1 MAAAAVINTP
11 FGHSLP
17 PEGPHTVTMHAPGW
31 TTALRFRDG
40 DLTIINQLKSI
51 YPRFFPLWSRRP
63 GINHVLPNPPR
74 QATDNASSSSLAHRR
89 DIQEDRA
96 EGRPCSSRFPHPR
109 CLGLESGTCRL
120 RDKRLKE
127 EDMKYHVVE
136 IAGLRLYAVEFPMSK
151 MMGAIFMWQHAG
163 LIFSTRL
170 AEHLLPQADTLV
182 YLGEFQNELGVP
194 TPTYLPEVESHE
206 LLRKRISGL
215 LMRACVEDPK
225 QPVEPE
231 DVYLYQTGMAAI
243 VRFHEIAIKGAAIPG
258 RPVFHSTWHY
268 FEEEPVSMK
277 HYGHCDDNDLNEF
290 EEYLEGGGKCSYV
303 FTEFPSNPIL
313 VSVDLVRLR
322 KLAEKH
328 GFYIVVDE
336 TVASF
341 CNVDV
346 LPVADAIITS
356 LTKSFSGYAD
366 VMAGSVA
373 LNPAASSYR
382 DLKPRFTEAFRNE
395 LFAADASHLFK
406 NSDDYLPRSI
416 ILNRNAAAMAAY
428 LQTQAEDPKVPLTK
442 VLYPPYA
449 SSVANLQPF
458 LRKST
463 PDFPEPGYGCL
474 FSVEF
479 ETAEQT
485 MAFYDNL
492 AFHQGPHLGA
502 HMTLAMPYNAMVL
515 GLPRL
520 LRVEPQP
527 DPLQRRAEDEAS
539 LVAVC
544 QKAITALMEAGVQV
558 KEGGDLTSEMITG
571 AAGVE
576 AVVAGEEVKTGLD
589 LMGGGGV

>member
-1 MAAAAVINTP
+1 MAAAAVVDTP

-51 YPRFFPLWSRRP
+51 YPRFFPFGPAAQLTTEISKRIGLKEGHSIVAFLTPDVWTSNREHAVSEWRKDRR
-63 GINHVLPNPPR
+63 L
-74 QATDNASSSSLAHRR
+74 Q
-89 DIQEDRA
+89 
-96 EGRPCSSRFPHPR
+96 
-109 CLGLESGTCRL
+109 
-120 RDKRLKE
+120 E

-136 IAGLRLYAVEFPMSK
+136 IAGIRLYAVDFHMSK
-151 MMGAIFMWQHAG
+151 M
-163 LIFSTRL
+163 
-170 AEHLLPQADTLV
+170 
-182 YLGEFQNELGVP
+182 FQDELGVP

-215 LMRACVEDPK
+215 LMRACVEEPK
-225 QPVEPE
+225 QPVKPN
-231 DVYLYQTGMAAI
+231 DVYLYQTGMAGI
-243 VRFHEIAIKGAAIPG
+243 VRFHEVAVKVRPFPVIVFGA
-258 RPVFHSTWHY
+258 VFHSTFHY
-268 FEEEPVSMK
+268 FEEEAVGMK
-277 HYGHCDDNDLNEF
+277 HYGNCDDNDLNEF
-290 EEYLEGGGKCSYV
+290 EKYLEGGGKCSYV
-303 FTEFPSNPIL
+303 FTEFPSNPVL

-322 KLAEKH
+322 KMAEKH

-346 LPVADAIITS
+346 LPVADAIISS

-373 LNPAASSYR
+373 LNPNASSYQ
-382 DLKPRFTEAFRNE
+382 DLEPLFTETFHNE
-395 LFAADASHLFK
+395 LTATTTS
-406 NSDDYLPRSI
+406 PRSV

-442 VLYPPYA
+442 VLYPSYA
-449 SSVANLQPF
+449 SGATNLQPF
-458 LRKST
+458 LRRST
-463 PDFPEPGYGCL
+463 PEFPEPGYGCL

-485 MAFYDNL
+485 KEFYDNL

-515 GLPRL
+515 GRS
-520 LRVEPQP
+520 
-527 DPLQRRAEDEAS
+527 DPEYHASYGLSPNQIRFSAGLEDAES

-544 QKAITALMEAGVQV
+544 RNAITALLETGVQV
-558 KEGGDLTSEMITG
+558 KEGGDLASEMIAG
-571 AAGVE
+571 AAGME
-576 AVVAGEEVKTGLD
+576 ALVAGKEFKTGLD
-589 LMGGGGV
+589 LMGGSGV

>member
-1 MAAAAVINTP
+1 MAAAAVVDTP

-51 YPRFFPLWSRRP
+51 YPRFFPFGPAAQLTTEISKKIGLKKGHSIVAFLTPDVW
-63 GINHVLPNPPR
+63 
-74 QATDNASSSSLAHRR
+74 ASNREHAVSEWRK
-89 DIQEDRA
+89 DRK
-96 EGRPCSSRFPHPR
+96 
-109 CLGLESGTCRL
+109 LQ
-120 RDKRLKE
+120 E

-136 IAGLRLYAVEFPMSK
+136 IAGVRLYAVDFHMSK

-170 AEHLLPQADTLV
+170 AEHLLPQIESLV
-182 YLGEFQNELGVP
+182 YLGEFQSELGVP

-215 LMRACVEDPK
+215 LMRACVEEPK
-225 QPVEPE
+225 QPVKPD
-231 DVYLYQTGMAAI
+231 DVYLYQTGMAGI
-243 VRFHEIAIKGAAIPG
+243 VRFHEIAVKVRPYPVAVFGA
-258 RPVFHSTWHY
+258 VFHSTFHY
-268 FEEEPVSMK
+268 FEEEPVGMK

-290 EEYLEGGGKCSYV
+290 EMYLEGGGKCSYV
-303 FTEFPSNPIL
+303 FTEFPSNPVL

-346 LPVADAIITS
+346 LPVADAIISS

-373 LNPAASSYR
+373 LNPNASSYK
-382 DLKPRFTEAFRNE
+382 DLQPLFAKSFRNE

-406 NSDDYLPRSI
+406 NSDDYLPRSV

-442 VLYPPYA
+442 VFYPPYA
-449 SSVANLQPF
+449 PSTTNLEPF

-463 PDFPEPGYGCL
+463 SDFPEPGYGCL

-485 MAFYDNL
+485 KVFYDNL

-515 GLPRL
+515 GRS
-520 LRVEPQP
+520 
-527 DPLQRRAEDEAS
+527 DPEYHASYGLSPNQIRFSAGLEDEES

-544 QKAITALMEAGVQV
+544 HNAITALLEAGVQV
-558 KEGGDLTSEMITG
+558 KEGGDLASEMIAG
-571 AAGVE
+571 ASGVE
-576 AVVAGEEVKTGLD
+576 AMVAGEEIKTGLD
-589 LMGGGGV
+589 LMGGSGV

>member
-1 MAAAAVINTP
+1 MAAAAAIDTP

-17 PEGPHTVTMHAPGW
+17 PEGPHTITVHAPGW
-31 TTALRFRDG
+31 TTAIRFRDG

-51 YPRFFPLWSRRP
+51 YPRFFPFGRAAQLTVEISKRIGVKEGHSVVAFLSP
-63 GINHVLPNPPR
+63 DVL
-74 QATDNASSSSLAHRR
+74 ASSREHAVSEWRK
-89 DIQEDRA
+89 
-96 EGRPCSSRFPHPR
+96 
-109 CLGLESGTCRL
+109 
-120 RDKRLKE
+120 DKRLKD

-136 IAGLRLYAVEFPMSK
+136 IAGLRLYVVEFPMSK

-163 LIFSTRL
+163 LTFSTRL
-170 AEHLLPQADTLV
+170 AEQLLPQADTFA
-182 YLGEFQNELGVP
+182 YLGEFQNEQGVP

-225 QPVEPE
+225 QPVHPN
-231 DVYLYQTGMAAI
+231 DVYIYQTGMAAI
-243 VRFHEIAIKGAAIPG
+243 VRFHETAIKVRPFPVVVFGA
-258 RPVFHSTWHY
+258 VFHSTWHY
-268 FEEEPVSMK
+268 FEEEPTGMK
-277 HYGHCDDNDLNEF
+277 HYGHCDDNDLSEF
-290 EEYLEGGGKCSYV
+290 EKYLDEGGKCSYV

-322 KLAEKH
+322 KLAQKH

-366 VMAGSVA
+366 VMAGSIV
-373 LNPAASSYR
+373 LNPNATSYK
-382 DLKPRFTEAFRNE
+382 DLKPRFTETFHNE
-395 LFAADASHLFK
+395 LFAGDADHLFK

-428 LQTQAEDPKVPLTK
+428 FQTQADDAKVPLTK
-442 VLYPPYA
+442 VLYPGHA
-449 SSVANLQPF
+449 SAATNLQPF

-485 MAFYDNL
+485 KTFYDSL

-502 HMTLAMPYNAMVL
+502 HMTLTMPYNTMVL
-515 GLPRL
+515 GRS
-520 LRVEPQP
+520 
-527 DPLQRRAEDEAS
+527 DPVYHASYGLSPNQIRFSAGLEDQDS

-544 QKAITALMEAGVQV
+544 QRAITTLLEAGAQV
-558 KEGGDLTSEMITG
+558 KEGGDLASEMIAG
-571 AAGVE
+571 QAGVE
-576 AVVAGEEVKTGLD
+576 AMAAGEEVKTGLD
-589 LMGGGGV
+589 LMGGSGV

>member
-1 MAAAAVINTP
+1 MAAAAAIDTP

-51 YPRFFPLWSRRP
+51 YPRFFPFGPAAQLTAEISKRIGLKEGHSVVAFLSPDVW
-63 GINHVLPNPPR
+63 
-74 QATDNASSSSLAHRR
+74 ASNREHAVSEWRK
-89 DIQEDRA
+89 
-96 EGRPCSSRFPHPR
+96 
-109 CLGLESGTCRL
+109 
-120 RDKRLKE
+120 DKRLKE

-136 IAGLRLYAVEFPMSK
+136 IADVRLYAVEFHISK

-163 LIFSTRL
+163 LTFSTRL
-170 AEHLLPQADTLV
+170 AEHLLPRADTFV
-182 YLGEFQNELGVP
+182 YLGEFQDEQGVP

-206 LLRKRISGL
+206 LLCKRIAGL
-215 LMRACVEDPK
+215 LMRACVEEPK
-225 QPVEPE
+225 QPVKPD

-243 VRFHEIAIKGAAIPG
+243 VRFHEIAVKVRPFPVVVFGA
-258 RPVFHSTWHY
+258 VFHSTWHY
-268 FEEEPVSMK
+268 FEEEPAGMK
-277 HYGHCDDNDLNEF
+277 HYGQCGDDDVNEF
-290 EEYLEGGGKCSYV
+290 GKYLEGGGKCSYV
-303 FTEFPSNPIL
+303 FTEFPSNPVL
-313 VSVDLVRLR
+313 VSADLIRLR
-322 KLAEKH
+322 QLAQRH

-336 TVASF
+336 TVGSF
-341 CNVDV
+341 CNVDA
-346 LPVADAIITS
+346 LPVADAVITS

-373 LNPAASSYR
+373 LNPNAASYK
-382 DLKPRFTEAFRNE
+382 DLKPIFTEAFRNE
-395 LFAADASHLFK
+395 LFAADASHLLK
-406 NSDDYLPRSI
+406 NSDDYLPRSV

-442 VLYPPYA
+442 VLYPGYA
-449 SSVANLQPF
+449 SSAANLEPF

-463 PDFPEPGYGCL
+463 RDFPEPGYGCL

-485 MAFYDNL
+485 KTFYDNL

-502 HMTLAMPYNAMVL
+502 HMTLTMPYNAMVL
-515 GLPRL
+515 GRS
-520 LRVEPQP
+520 
-527 DPLQRRAEDEAS
+527 DPEYHASYGLSPNQIRFSAGLEDQDF

-544 QKAITALMEAGVQV
+544 QKAMTALLEAGVQV
-558 KEGGDLTSEMITG
+558 KEGGDLASEMIAG

-576 AVVAGEEVKTGLD
+576 AMVAGEEVKTGLD
-589 LMGGGGV
+589 LMGGSGV